1 MAGSNNIATSGN
13 ASSGGSALNLF
24 ANPVAVYQSCSR
36 PVLNV
41 EGRIPYDQLRTPV
54 TWNFDFSLGK
64 DFAVTERY
72 HLVFSAEMLNVF
84 NLVNYAAPSLS
95 LNSPTNF
102 GVFTTQAN
110 LPRRVLLG
118 LKFQF

>member
-1 MAGSNNIATSGN
+1 MPA
-13 ASSGGSALNLF
+13 
-24 ANPVAVYQSCSR
+24 
-36 PVLNV
+36 
-41 EGRIPYDQLRTPV
+41 

-64 DFAVTERY
+64 DFMFAERY
-72 HLVFSAEMLNVF
+72 HVVFSAEMLNVF
-84 NLVNYAAPSLS
+84 NLVNFLAPSLS

-110 LPRRVLLG
+110 LPRRFLLG